1 MRRSTLLTQVLAVN
15 GALVGVTAF
24 VAAVVARD
32 RLPALADADGLLV
45 LALTVSSA
53 ILLNSLLLRARLE
66 PMDRLVQTMSKVDLA
81 RPGTRATTPRRA
93 AKEVQELA
101 ETFNRMLDRL
111 EEERREARPAG
122 VGGPEQGGRR
132 EAGRAGLRAQEQEP
146 SRIPQ
151 ALHDEV
157 NQALTAILLRLSA
170 TIGDAP
176 HGL

>member
-15 GALVGVTAF
+15 GVLVGITAL

-81 RPGTRATTPRRA
+81 RPGTRATTAATNAVIATSTVLTARTWVSRVRERIPRYIGSLGHGR
-93 AKEVQELA
+93 
-101 ETFNRMLDRL
+101 D
-111 EEERREARPAG
+111 
-122 VGGPEQGGRR
+122 GRR
-132 EAGRAGLRAQEQEP
+132 RYPL
-146 SRIPQ
+146 
-151 ALHDEV
+151 
-157 NQALTAILLRLSA
+157 
-170 TIGDAP
+170 
-176 HGL
+176 

>member
-66 PMDRLVQTMSKVDLA
+66 PMSRLLQTMTKVDLA
-81 RPGTRATTPRRA
+81 RPGVRATTPRRA

-111 EEERREARPAG
+111 EEERREA
-122 VGGPEQGGRR
+122 
-132 EAGRAGLRAQEQEP
+132 GRAVLRAQEQGR
-146 SRIPQ
+146 SRIPPGPPP
-151 ALHDEV
+151 AG
-157 NQALTAILLRLSA
+157 NPAPTAIPPRPPP
-170 TIGDAP
+170 TTRDAP
-176 HGL
+176 PARRPHP